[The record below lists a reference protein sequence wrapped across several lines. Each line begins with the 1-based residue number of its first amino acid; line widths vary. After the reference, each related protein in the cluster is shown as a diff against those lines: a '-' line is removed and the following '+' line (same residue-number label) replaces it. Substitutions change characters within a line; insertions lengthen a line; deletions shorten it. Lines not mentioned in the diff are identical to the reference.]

1 MPEVAHDIWT
11 VSGEFL
17 FFPSI
22 WPGRW
27 SAGNYPCIIILS
39 SSFFLISFFSKTF
52 IHTVGFLYK
61 HLNLICCLYLN
72 FPVVIFLT
80 QYYFIIWLMH
90 RTTSGSHVLSSS
102 SLFSAIYFV
111 SYGPEW
117 QISVHC
123 AVLRKIIE
131 THTSEKQ
138 KSGAPQMRAMGQILS
153 SSDNVK
159 YMWIVE
165 PKMNLHGGEMKEC
178 GKSVWRSLIRLE
190 SSKGDHRHH
199 SSCKGFLSVAS
210 SHASWDGTSM
220 ICKVC

>member
-1 MPEVAHDIWT
+1 M
-11 VSGEFL
+11 
-17 FFPSI
+17 
-22 WPGRW
+22 
-27 SAGNYPCIIILS
+27 
-39 SSFFLISFFSKTF
+39 
-52 IHTVGFLYK
+52 
-61 HLNLICCLYLN
+61 
-72 FPVVIFLT
+72 IFLT
-80 QYYFIIWLMH
+80 QYYFIIWLTH
-90 RTTSGSHVLSSS
+90 RTTSGSHVLSGS

-111 SYGPEW
+111 SDGPEW

-123 AVLRKIIE
+123 AVLRKINE
-131 THTSEKQ
+131 THISEKQ

-165 PKMNLHGGEMKEC
+165 HKMNLHGGETKEC

-190 SSKGDHRHH
+190 SGKGDHRHH

-220 ICKVC
+220 DIYDMQSLLTSELLISGTTTHYSKLLWTPLNWDNVHDSIAFPISIGFKFSQLLFLRNIH